1 MKGITHLNSDQV
13 KNMAKDQEMTDTA
26 ERTEPNS
33 ATTPLFYRLFIL
45 FLLYSVQGVPYGFFT
60 SALPL
65 FLREAGWSRTA
76 LGFLNGLSIPWFFKF
91 SWAPLVDRF
100 YFTSFGKRKSW
111 IIPCTAVFII
121 LLFLLSLN
129 NPASETTVF
138 WLLFIVLTVN
148 ATAATQDIAVDGLAV
163 DILTARDR
171 GPGNAVQVVGFK
183 AGMLFSGGIL
193 LGLNA
198 YLGWNG
204 ICMVMSLI
212 AAVVF
217 IFAIRFPESQ
227 SSDTLKIE
235 KVNIPEILR
244 SMLKLITGKGM
255 IMAILLIATYKM
267 GEQLVDSMYKI
278 FLKDGGLS
286 IAAIG
291 IMSGTWGL
299 LFSIAGSTIGGF
311 LARDANRLDV
321 LLGVGAVRF
330 LPLAAIAVLPF
341 LPNLPSLWVLYP
353 ISLAENFAGGM
364 LTTVTFAFMMDLCD
378 RRVGATHFT
387 TLAAIE
393 VAGKFGISL
402 FAGLLVD
409 YVGYGLIFS
418 IGAGISAAWVLLVQ
432 AARHSALN
440 PAKTAT

>member
-1 MKGITHLNSDQV
+1 MNDKTDKVETN
-13 KNMAKDQEMTDTA
+13 AK
-26 ERTEPNS
+26 
-33 ATTPLFYRLFIL
+33 TTSLFYRLFML

-65 FLREAGWSRTA
+65 FLRDAGWSRTA

-91 SWAPLVDRF
+91 SWAPLVDR
-100 YFTSFGKRKSW
+100 YFFPTFGKRKSW
-111 IIPCTAVFII
+111 IIPCTAVFIVF
-121 LLFLLSLN
+121 LFLLSLN
-129 NPASETTVF
+129 NPATTTSVF
-138 WLLFIVLTVN
+138 WLLAIVLTVN
-148 ATAATQDIAVDGLAV
+148 AIAATQDIAVDGLAI
-163 DILTARDR
+163 DILPPRDR

-193 LGLNA
+193 LGLNH
-198 YLGWNG
+198 YLGWSG
-204 ICMVMSLI
+204 ICLFMSLI

-217 IFAIRFPESQ
+217 LFTLWFPERKA
-227 SSDTLKIE
+227 SDIRDME
-235 KVNIPEILR
+235 RVDIPEILS
-244 SMLKLITGKGM
+244 SMFKLITRRGM
-255 IMAILLIATYKM
+255 VLAILLIATYKM

-278 FLKDGGLS
+278 FLRDSGIS

-291 IMSGTWGL
+291 IMCGSWGL

-311 LARDANRLDV
+311 LARDANRLNV
-321 LLGVGAVRF
+321 LLGVGVLRF
-330 LPLAAIAVLPF
+330 FPLAATAILPF
-341 LPNLPSLWVLYP
+341 LPATPSLWVLYP
-353 ISLAENFAGGM
+353 ISLTENFAGGM

-409 YVGYGLIFS
+409 YVGYGLIFAL
-418 IGAGISAAWVLLVQ
+418 GAGISAAWVVLVQ
-432 AARHSALN
+432 ITRHSALN
-440 PAKTAT
+440 LGKSGSVAETAA

>member
-1 MKGITHLNSDQV
+1 MNDK
-13 KNMAKDQEMTDTA
+13 
-26 ERTEPNS
+26 TENVEKS
-33 ATTPLFYRLFIL
+33 SKTTPLFYRLFIL

-65 FLREAGWSRTA
+65 FLRDAGWSRTA

-100 YFTSFGKRKSW
+100 FFASFGKRKSW
-111 IIPCTAVFII
+111 IIPCTAVFVV
-121 LLFLLSLN
+121 LLFLLSFN
-129 NPASETTVF
+129 DPSTTSTVF
-138 WLLFIVLTVN
+138 WLLAIVLTVN

-163 DILTARDR
+163 DILTPRDR

-193 LGLNA
+193 LGINT
-198 YLGWNG
+198 YLGWSG
-204 ICMVMSLI
+204 ICQVMSLI
-212 AAVVF
+212 AAIVF
-217 IFAIRFPESQ
+217 LFAIRFPEGQ
-227 SSDTLKIE
+227 ASDSAE
-235 KVNIPEILR
+235 MDKVDIPEIFR
-244 SMLKLITGKGM
+244 SMLKLITGRGM
-255 IMAILLIATYKM
+255 VMAILLIATYKM

-278 FLKDGGLS
+278 FLRDSGLS
-286 IAAIG
+286 IGAIG

-311 LARDANRLDV
+311 LARDANRLNV
-321 LLGVGAVRF
+321 LLGVGVVRF
-330 LPLAAIAVLPF
+330 FPLAAIAVLPF
-341 LPNLPSLWVLYP
+341 LAALPSLWVLYP

-378 RRVGATHFT
+378 RRVGASHFT
-387 TLAAIE
+387 TLAAVE

-409 YVGYGLIFS
+409 YVGYGPIFAL
-418 IGAGISAAWVLLVQ
+418 GAGISAAWVLLVQ

-440 PAKTAT
+440 LRKSESMTETVT

>member
-1 MKGITHLNSDQV
+1 MMDSNGKTEIST
-13 KNMAKDQEMTDTA
+13 K
-26 ERTEPNS
+26 RTS
-33 ATTPLFYRLFIL
+33 LFYRLFIL

-60 SALPL
+60 GALPL
-65 FLREAGWSRTA
+65 FLRDAGWSRTA

-100 YFTSFGKRKSW
+100 FFSSFGKRKSW
-111 IIPCTAVFII
+111 IIPCTAVFIV

-129 NPASETTVF
+129 DPATTTTVF
-138 WLLFIVLTVN
+138 WLLAIVLTVN

-163 DILTARDR
+163 DILTPRDR

-193 LGLNA
+193 LGLNT
-198 YLGWNG
+198 YLGWSG
-204 ICMVMSLI
+204 ICGIMSLI

-217 IFAIRFPESQ
+217 LFAIRFPEGDA
-227 SSDTLKIE
+227 SDAGKVE
-235 KVNIPEILR
+235 KVVIPEILR
-244 SMLKLITGKGM
+244 SMVKLITGKGM
-255 IMAILLIATYKM
+255 VMAILLIASYKM

-278 FLKDGGLS
+278 FLRDSGIS

-299 LFSIAGSTIGGF
+299 LFSIGGSSIGGF

-321 LLGVGAVRF
+321 LLGVGIVRF
-330 LPLAAIAVLPF
+330 FPLAAIAVLPF
-341 LPNLPSLWVLYP
+341 LSTIPSLWVLYP

-402 FAGLLVD
+402 FAGMLVD
-409 YVGYGLIFS
+409 YIGYGPIFAL
-418 IGAGISAAWVLLVQ
+418 GAGISAAWVGLVQ
-432 AARHSALN
+432 IARHSSLN
-440 PAKTAT
+440 LNKFKPAAETAA